1 MAKFIIYFFVTNL
14 SKSLRSLRAPEIQ
27 PIEMKNTPAEIFS
40 EMTTGSYHRRE
51 RTLKGR
57 KFNLQQLFNW

>member
-1 MAKFIIYFFVTNL
+1 MLEDFKKMKLFKTFRFVYGKVYYLFFVTNL

-40 EMTTGSYHRRE
+40 EMTTGS
-51 RTLKGR
+51 
-57 KFNLQQLFNW
+57 

>member
-1 MAKFIIYFFVTNL
+1 MPRARFLKNETFQNISFYLWQSLLFIFFVTNL

-40 EMTTGSYHRRE
+40 EMTTGS
-51 RTLKGR
+51 
-57 KFNLQQLFNW
+57 

>member
-27 PIEMKNTPAEIFS
+27 PLEMKNTPAEIFS
-40 EMTTGSYHRRE
+40 EMTTGS
-51 RTLKGR
+51 
-57 KFNLQQLFNW
+57 